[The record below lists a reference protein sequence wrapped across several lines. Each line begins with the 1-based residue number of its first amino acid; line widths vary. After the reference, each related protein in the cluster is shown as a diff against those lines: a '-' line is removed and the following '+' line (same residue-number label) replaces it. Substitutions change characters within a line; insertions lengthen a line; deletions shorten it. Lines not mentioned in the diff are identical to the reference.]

1 MDNRDAIE
9 AMSFKATAGGLFVFR
24 APKPWLF
31 GKTSNYLADE
41 AQKAEILTAMTRN
54 VSAGRRAVVI
64 GALLLGCVLWAI
76 AVSLLMWAISSH
88 EEPTA
93 RELVIMSLLIAGP
106 VIAALY
112 LGLALSVKAT
122 LAKIAPLIARL
133 QPTDEQITRAD
144 LRRGIMKS
152 TSLRAMVLINL
163 LFGASALIWAL
174 VLGMRMANH
183 RLVAAPTALVLFDLV
198 MSLVVIGIYSTMA
211 LRKASEGQK
220 NV

>member
-9 AMSFKATAGGLFVFR
+9 AMSFKPAAGGLFVFR
-24 APKPWLF
+24 APRPWLF
-31 GKTSNYLADE
+31 GKKSNYLADE

-54 VSAGRRAVVI
+54 VSAGRRAAVT
-64 GALLLGCVLWAI
+64 GALVLGCVLWAI

-93 RELVIMSLLIAGP
+93 SELVIMSIMIVGP

-112 LGLALSVKAT
+112 LGLVLSVKAT
-122 LAKIAPLIARL
+122 LAKVAPLIARL
-133 QPTDEQITRAD
+133 QPTDEQIIRAD
-144 LRRGIMKS
+144 LRCGMMKS
-152 TSLRAMVLINL
+152 TSLRAMLLINL

-174 VLGMRMANH
+174 VLGMRLASH
-183 RLVAAPTALVLFDLV
+183 KLVAAPTALVLFNLV
-198 MSLVVIGIYSTMA
+198 MSLVVIGIYSRMA

-220 NV
+220 KV